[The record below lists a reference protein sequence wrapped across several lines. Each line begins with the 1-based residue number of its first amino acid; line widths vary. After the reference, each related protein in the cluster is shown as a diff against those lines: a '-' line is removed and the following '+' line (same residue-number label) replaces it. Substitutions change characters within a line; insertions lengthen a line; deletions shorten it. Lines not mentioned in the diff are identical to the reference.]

1 MKWWW
6 SGALVMATATT
17 APAQSMDFIAIIRSS
32 ADSGRSIG
40 LQKLTAAE
48 RDALNE
54 LFNRVYAIGAGRAG
68 TPTPSGPRSVTP
80 QDPMPARP
88 GRVATATAFK
98 TKIDKDAGNV
108 LTLENGAVV
117 EVTAGHLGY
126 VGYRKVAVLITSGS
140 TCRVWVEGKR
150 TYRCEILK
158 ASYRRGD
165 AATEGVI
172 ANVSSDGSIV
182 KLSDGSVFEV
192 SSLNSL
198 TTTLWLAGS
207 SVLVID
213 DGEMVNLDNGSELVT
228 VTRLR

>member
-6 SGALVMATATT
+6 SGVLMMATATA

-68 TPTPSGPRSVTP
+68 TATPSSPKNAAP
-80 QDPMPARP
+80 QAPTAARP
-88 GRVATATAFK
+88 GRVTTTTAFK
-98 TKIDKDAGNV
+98 TKVDEDAGDV

-117 EVTAGHLGY
+117 EVTAGTLGY
-126 VGYRKVAVLITSGS
+126 LGYRKDAVLITSGS
-140 TCRVWVEGKR
+140 TCRVWIESKR
-150 TYRCEILK
+150 TYRCAVLK
-158 ASYRRGD
+158 APYRRGD
-165 AATEGVI
+165 EATESVI

-192 SSLNSL
+192 SSLNTI
-198 TTTLWLAGS
+198 TTMLG
-207 SVLVID
+207 
-213 DGEMVNLDNGSELVT
+213 DGEMINLDNGDELVT